1 MVGVCISHL
10 CHSSE
15 RIECTEIKQ
24 NPKGNVDVLHIWLI
38 VDEKQ
43 VTCEKAIANAMNIVF
58 FFTSIALILLAN
70 RHDLASET
78 APEAVSSD
86 IRTYSK

>member
-24 NPKGNVDVLHIWLI
+24 NPKGNVDVLHTWII

-43 VTCEKAIANAMNIVF
+43 VTCDKAIANAVNTVY
-58 FFTSIALILLAN
+58 FTSIAFILLAN
-70 RHDLASET
+70 RHDLAFET

>member
-10 CHSSE
+10 CQSSE

-24 NPKGNVDVLHIWLI
+24 NPKGNVDALNIWLI

-43 VTCEKAIANAMNIVF
+43 VTCDKAIANAMNTVY
-58 FFTSIALILLAN
+58 FTPVALILLAN